1 MTTFLL
7 GAAAF
12 VLLLTAVGLKPLLR
26 ARSEADRIMA
36 VQLLGSGGIAAL
48 LLFAEGAERYAAI
61 DVSAYAR
68 AARGVRVGCAGQVRS
83 ACGCRCARR
92 TDRRPRMSAPHGRPK
107 AREVPLGRTARSAR
121 AHG

>member
-7 GAAAF
+7 AAAAF

-26 ARSEADRIMA
+26 ARGEADRIMA

-61 DVSAYAR
+61 DVSLTLALLAAFVSVALAK
-68 AARGVRVGCAGQVRS
+68 AARRPHPAAPTIDPV
-83 ACGCRCARR
+83 
-92 TDRRPRMSAPHGRPK
+92 DRG
-107 AREVPLGRTARSAR
+107 
-121 AHG
+121 